1 MAVLNQKLPYH
12 SFDADECINKLNSYK
27 DGLSEKEVRK
37 RLQKI
42 GKNELPEKGKTNPLI
57 LFLKQFKDLLVVILV
72 VAAIIAFIA
81 DHLVDV
87 YVIIGVII
95 LNALIGFFQEYK
107 AEKAILSLKSL
118 VKQKA
123 AVLRDGKK
131 ITILSK
137 NIVPG
142 DIITLNA
149 GDSIPADARI
159 IEQKNLGTTESSLTG
174 ESMPVNKTTETLDIN
189 TNLADRKNML
199 YKGTHIARGTCKAL
213 VTATAT
219 NTELGK
225 IAESLEESNKG
236 KSNFK
241 KKTNRLAKIM
251 AGIAIT
257 TAAIVFALGYFL
269 QNIEIDEILLVTI
282 ATLVSSIPEGLPAVL
297 SIVLAIGA
305 NRMAKKNAIIRDF
318 SATEMAGSL
327 SVILTDKT
335 GTLTQGILTVKKVF
349 TPDGKEFDVEGD
361 GYELDGDILL
371 DDGKADVQ
379 SNEILF
385 KALTIAGYSNSASIE
400 FQVSENDD
408 DNNDETK
415 TKPELSGDPTEL
427 ALLVLT
433 EKVKLK
439 ERAEEKDIKVLDDIP
454 FNAKQKFRASLIEY
468 ENQDEKEIIC
478 FGAPE
483 KILSLSTKIYKGKK
497 TSDLADSEKEKIS
510 DQMEEY
516 GRQAMRVIACAF
528 KKTGKDKMEIKSE
541 EVDKMVFAGLFGIV
555 DPLRNEVKDAVAKS
569 KKAGIRVVMV
579 TGDHKKTAQAIAKQA
594 GISKPDNNS
603 DYPDALSEE
612 DLDVDDEKF
621 GDYVDNVNIFARVNP
636 NTKLKILKYL
646 QERGHMAGMTGDG
659 VNDAPALKA
668 ADVGFAMGQRGTD
681 VAKDAAQVVL
691 SDDNFATIVNAIQ
704 QGRIVFRNIRQ
715 TSFFL
720 ITTNFASTSTLI
732 AAIAMGMPVPLVAT
746 QILWV
751 NLVTDGIMDI
761 SLATEPGS
769 DDMMNEK
776 PIDKKEPI
784 LNKQILPYL
793 FIIVPVMVTL
803 ALLAFNRYLDE
814 GVEKARTAAFL
825 VIAMTQVFNA
835 LNMRSLKKSAFKIGF
850 FKNKWLNLA
859 FVASLILQYA
869 AIKVPFMQDIFH
881 FENLPWPDII
891 VITALSSL
899 VFLLGELYKYIR
911 NKKRKN
917 IVFTS

>member
-1 MAVLNQKLPYH
+1 MADIDQKLSYH
-12 SFDADECINKLNSYK
+12 SIDADKSIEKLGSSK
-27 DGLSEKEVRK
+27 EGLSKNEAKQ
-37 RLQKI
+37 RLDQY
-42 GKNELPEKGKTNPLI
+42 GLNELPEKGKTNPLI

-72 VAAIIAFIA
+72 IAAIIAFIA
-81 DHLVDV
+81 DHMVDV

-123 AVLRDGKK
+123 TVIRDGKK

-137 NIVPG
+137 KIVPG
-142 DIITLNA
+142 DIISINA
-149 GDSIPADARI
+149 GDSVPADARI
-159 IEQKNLGTTESSLTG
+159 IEQKNLQATESSLTG
-174 ESMPVNKTTETLDIN
+174 ESMPVEKTTEKLKED

-199 YKGTHIARGTCKAL
+199 YKGTHIARGSCKAV

-225 IAESLEESNKG
+225 IAESLEESDKG

-241 KKTNRLAKIM
+241 KKTDRLAKIM
-251 AGIAIT
+251 AIVAVS
-257 TAAIVFALGYFL
+257 TAVVVFVLGYFI
-269 QNIEIDEILLVTI
+269 QNLPFEEILLVTI

-335 GTLTQGILTVKKVF
+335 GTLTEGILTVKKIF
-349 TPDGKEFDVEGD
+349 TPDEKEYDVEGD
-361 GYELDGDILL
+361 GYELEGNILSE
-371 DDGKADVQ
+371 DEKVDPT
-379 SNEILF
+379 SNNTLF
-385 KALTIAGYSNSASIE
+385 KALIIAGFSNSSSIE
-400 FQVSENDD
+400 FKEKNDD
-408 DNNDETK
+408 KENEK
-415 TKPELSGDPTEL
+415 EPELSGDPTEL
-427 ALLVLT
+427 ALKVLA
-433 EKVKLK
+433 EKVKLN
-439 ERAEEKDIKVLDDIP
+439 EQEKSQKIEVVDDLP
-454 FNAKQKFRASLIEY
+454 FNSKQKFRASLIENKQ
-468 ENQDEKEIIC
+468 ENKKEIIL

-483 KILSLSTKIYKGKK
+483 KILSLSDKIFKGDE
-497 TSDLADSEKEKIS
+497 TADFNDSEKEKITR
-510 DQMEEY
+510 QMDKY
-516 GRQAMRVIACAF
+516 GQQAMRVIACAF
-528 KKTGKDKMEIKSE
+528 KPADGNKKEINPE
-541 EVDKMVFAGLFGIV
+541 DVEDVTFAGLFAIV
-555 DPLRNEVKDAVAKS
+555 DPLRDEVKDAVAKS
-569 KKAGIRVVMV
+569 EKAGVRVLMV
-579 TGDHKKTAQAIAKQA
+579 TGDHKNTAEAIARQA
-594 GISKPDNNS
+594 GILKDEKKNS
-603 DYPDALSEE
+603 DYPVALSEDE
-612 DLDVDDEKF
+612 LDVDDEKF
-621 GDYVDNVNIFARVNP
+621 AEYVKNVNVFARVNP
-636 NTKLKILKYL
+636 NTKLKIL
-646 QERGHMAGMTGDG
+646 QHIQANDQMAGMTGDG

-691 SDDNFATIVNAIQ
+691 SDDNFASIVNAIQ

-769 DDMMNEK
+769 DDMMNQK
-776 PIDKKEPI
+776 PIAKKEPI
-784 LNKQILPYL
+784 LNKQIFPYL

-803 ALLAFNRYLDE
+803 ALLAFSHYQDE
-814 GVEKARTAAFL
+814 GVEKARTATFL
-825 VIAMTQVFNA
+825 AIAMTQVFNA

-859 FVASLILQYA
+859 FVVSFILQYV
-869 AIKVPFMQDIFH
+869 AIKVPFMQKIFH
-881 FENLPWPDII
+881 FQDLPWSDIL

-899 VFLLGELYKYIR
+899 VFVFGELYKLIR
-911 NKKRKN
+911 NQIKK
-917 IVFTS
+917 